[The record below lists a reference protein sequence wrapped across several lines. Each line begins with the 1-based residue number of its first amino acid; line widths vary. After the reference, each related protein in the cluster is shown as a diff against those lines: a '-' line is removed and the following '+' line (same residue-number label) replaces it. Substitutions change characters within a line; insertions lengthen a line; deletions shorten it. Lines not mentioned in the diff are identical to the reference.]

1 MNNLKKTAITHDGV
15 FAYKNTETVIG
26 SVGRND
32 IVMAID
38 ATHGEFNDKN
48 FIIYADTNGNPIYLG
63 YAYLD
68 DSNEAHIDLSVGA
81 CNEDDDFDEKEIHE
95 MIAEQMELA
104 KRYQELGDTV
114 HGTTRLAFDDD
125 GYMTVR
131 LDQQAYP
138 DYRPEN
144 DDKHIMWRALALTA
158 TGKELEV
165 FWLVED
171 YEDEE
176 VNSWD
181 FDIADDWREL

>member
-1 MNNLKKTAITHDGV
+1 MTNLKKTAITHDGV

-26 SVGRND
+26 SVGKND

-68 DSNEAHIDLSVGA
+68 DNNETHIDLSEGA
-81 CNEDDDFDEKEIHE
+81 CSEDDDFDEKEIHE

-114 HGTTRLAFDDD
+114 HGTTRITFDDD
-125 GYMTVR
+125 GYLTVG
-131 LDQQAYP
+131 LDQEAYP
-138 DYRPEN
+138 DYHPQN
-144 DDKHIMWRALALTA
+144 DDEHTMWRATALTP
-158 TGKELEV
+158 TGKELRV
-165 FWLVED
+165 YWWVENN
-171 YEDEE
+171 EDGETD
-176 VNSWD
+176 SWD
-181 FDIADDWREL
+181 FAIADDWDEL